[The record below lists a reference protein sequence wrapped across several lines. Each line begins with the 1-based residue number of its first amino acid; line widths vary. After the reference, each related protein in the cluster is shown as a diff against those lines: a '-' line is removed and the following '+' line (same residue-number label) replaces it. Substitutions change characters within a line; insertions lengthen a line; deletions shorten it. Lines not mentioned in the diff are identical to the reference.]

1 MPSSIR
7 CRLPGDGLCTTI
19 QRMQIATGTV
29 VDGKV
34 DVAGLSLPEGTV
46 VTILARGG
54 EAPVRLTPEL
64 EAELLEALDDA
75 DREAGISTE
84 EMLARLRRFG

>member
-1 MPSSIR
+1 MR
-7 CRLPGDGLCTTI
+7 CDLPGDGLCTTI

-54 EAPVRLTPEL
+54 ETAVRLTPEL
-64 EAELLEALDDA
+64 EAELLQALDDA